1 MYTSVINIKTEPET
15 KRKAQLIAA
24 EIGVSLSGLINAYL
38 KRLVRTKKVEF
49 DVGEEPSAYLIK
61 AMKQADLARKAGK
74 ASPIFQTGEEAVKW
88 LEEQGI

>member
-49 DVGEEPSAYLIK
+49 DVGEEPSPYLIK
-61 AMKQADLARKAGK
+61 AMKQADLARKSGK